1 MVGIISEDFCRG
13 GVFGVDV
20 ASLVFP
26 CAAAGGPAPVCC
38 EVGDASNEKG
48 RGHVL
53 CLHHGFLFAEREGFE
68 PPEPLGSTVFKTA
81 AIDRSA
87 IFPATKV
94 APYFHFTKFRPGF
107 RPRPSGVR
115 RSAHGLPERPFAAAV
130 PTGCL
135 PVVRVPAVRRPCGR
149 GLPLPAGKK
158 VETDVREIFINFV
171 GYG

>member
-53 CLHHGFLFAEREGFE
+53 CLHHGFWFAEREGFE

-87 IFPATKV
+87 IFPVTKV

-107 RPRPSGVR
+107 RPAPFRRAAVGARPS
-115 RSAHGLPERPFAAAV
+115 
-130 PTGCL
+130 
-135 PVVRVPAVRRPCGR
+135 
-149 GLPLPAGKK
+149 
-158 VETDVREIFINFV
+158 
-171 GYG
+171 

>member
-53 CLHHGFLFAEREGFE
+53 CLHHGFWFAEREGFE

-94 APYFHFTKFRPGF
+94 APYFHFTKFRPGCRRTAFLNGRWRPRF
-107 RPRPSGVR
+107 RPAACPLSVFLPCVARAVAVSLCRRGKRSKRMFGKFLLTLSDTVR
-115 RSAHGLPERPFAAAV
+115 IS
-130 PTGCL
+130 
-135 PVVRVPAVRRPCGR
+135 RRR
-149 GLPLPAGKK
+149 ML
-158 VETDVREIFINFV
+158 
-171 GYG
+171 

>member
-1 MVGIISEDFCRG
+1 MTGTAGSLRRLSSGGFCAEA
-13 GVFGVDV
+13 V
-20 ASLVFP
+20 
-26 CAAAGGPAPVCC
+26 CAR
-38 EVGDASNEKG
+38 EVIW
-48 RGHVL
+48 
-53 CLHHGFLFAEREGFE
+53 FAEREGFE

>member
-1 MVGIISEDFCRG
+1 
-13 GVFGVDV
+13 
-20 ASLVFP
+20 
-26 CAAAGGPAPVCC
+26 
-38 EVGDASNEKG
+38 
-48 RGHVL
+48 
-53 CLHHGFLFAEREGFE
+53 
-68 PPEPLGSTVFKTA
+68 
-81 AIDRSA
+81 
-87 IFPATKV
+87 
-94 APYFHFTKFRPGF
+94 
-107 RPRPSGVR
+107 VR